1 MVSEKKQMPPKV
13 IFIGGMR
20 GVGKSTSLKRIVK
33 KLNAKAPGSVVHVQ
47 VGETLQRYSEKMYGK
62 PLLDLD
68 LDQLE
73 QVRTKLY
80 GQVSRKKARVV
91 LLDDHYAYAPRDSSE
106 QVDLI
111 KEKRAQTTVIQPMIK
126 HYLLIESPASEVQR
140 RMQIPG
146 EKPRVFKRHEIVRGI
161 VSQRIAARFAGKET
175 RTPLTIIRND
185 IGMQDKAIRK
195 IEAIVRRHL

>member
-1 MVSEKKQMPPKV
+1 MPPKI

-33 KLNAKAPGSVVHVQ
+33 KINAETPGSVAHVQ
-47 VGETLQRYSEKMYGK
+47 VGETLQRYSEKMYRK
-62 PLLDLD
+62 PLLELD
-68 LDQLE
+68 LNQLE

-80 GQVSRKKARVV
+80 HKVSREKAKVV
-91 LLDDHYAYAPRDSSE
+91 LLDDHYTYAPKDSSE

-111 KEKRAQTTVIQPMIK
+111 KEKQAQTAVIQSMIK
-126 HYLLIESPASEVQR
+126 HYILIESPASEVQR

-161 VSQRIAARFAGKET
+161 VSQRIAARFVGKET

-185 IGMQDKAIRK
+185 VGIQGKAIQK